1 MNKTNFKKIIALGLS
16 AILTLGLV
24 ACGATSSTIEPYY
37 PSNDSYYGAM
47 DMAASNSAG
56 LGGIGDIFTSFD
68 SGVKSETIYDVE
80 YAPEA
85 PVVEEST
92 TTDTSTPTEDYLAS
106 QKLIYSARFEIESL
120 EFEKAQQNINALIEQ
135 YEGFIASNS
144 VRDSSHN
151 WYVSD
156 YTKTKGTLTQEMTVR
171 IPSEHYNEFVNGMA
185 AIGKVMRKTE
195 NVQNIT
201 TQYNDTAT
209 TIESL
214 KIQEAR
220 LLEMMASCYSIDDMI
235 SVERR
240 LSEVQS
246 ELEMYKT
253 QLNRYDADVKFSTVT
268 IVLSEVREYSPTY
281 EEKNF
286 FERLYDHIDDVI
298 HDFGYFLEDLLYF
311 IIALIPY
318 ALLIVVIVIPIRKT
332 IRNKKEKKRRAK
344 AIEESTQNTPII
356 APKQETKSDEKIQTA
371 IGSKKDNKNTE
382 NK

>member
-1 MNKTNFKKIIALGLS
+1 MNKTNFKKITALGLS
-16 AILTLGLV
+16 AVLTLSLA
-24 ACGATSSTIEPYY
+24 ACGAANSQMEQYY
-37 PSNDSYYGAM
+37 PAEDNYYGTM
-47 DMAASNSAG
+47 DMAVSNSAG
-56 LGGIGDIFTSFD
+56 LGGILNSFD
-68 SGVKSETIYDVE
+68 SSMKSEAIYDAE
-80 YAPEA
+80 YAPES
-85 PVVEEST
+85 PVVEETINTDSST
-92 TTDTSTPTEDYLAS
+92 ATKDYLAS

-144 VRDSSHN
+144 VRDSSRN

-156 YTKTKGTLTQEMTVR
+156 YTKTNGTLTQELTVR
-171 IPSEHYNEFVNGMA
+171 VPSEHYNEFVNGMA
-185 AIGKVMRKTE
+185 SIGKVMRKTE

-214 KIQEAR
+214 KIQETR

-253 QLNRYDADVKFSTVT
+253 QLNRYDADVQFSTVT
-268 IVLSEVREYSPTY
+268 IILSEVREYSPTY

-286 FERLYDHIDDVI
+286 FERLYDHIDDVV

-311 IIALIPY
+311 IIALVPY
-318 ALLIVVIVIPIRKT
+318 AALVIVIAIPIRKA
-332 IRNKKEKKRRAK
+332 IRKRKDRK
-344 AIEESTQNTPII
+344 RLTKTMEEFAQNNPIVTPEQGI
-356 APKQETKSDEKIQTA
+356 QSDEAIQTA
-371 IGSKKDNKNTE
+371 IGSKKDNKKSN